1 MSPEFDKKLDKYAEV
16 IIRVGLNIQ
25 SGQRL
30 LIGYPSF
37 GVYGMPLELAPLA
50 RLMTMKAY
58 QFGAKLVEVIWSDD
72 QMRLIRLQE
81 APRDSFEEFPEW
93 RTNVAYEFAKAG
105 DAIVRVHAENPDLLS
120 EQDPDLVATAQR
132 ANVAHLQALWGITF
146 KNVTNTAV
154 ITAPVAGWSK
164 WVFPDLPAERRDAAF
179 WDTLF
184 EICRVNR
191 PDPVAAWQDHVE
203 RLAAHSAYLNQKQ
216 YAALKYTGPGT
227 DLTVGLPERHIWKSA
242 RATSQ
247 SGINYVSN
255 LPTEEIYTT
264 PHKDKTDG
272 VITATRPLLYGG
284 HLIEDFSL
292 TFEEGRVVKATARRG
307 EQILLDM
314 LEMDEGARLLG
325 EVALVPH
332 SSPISQTGLLF
343 YNILL
348 DENASSHMALGRA
361 YKACLEDGVAMS
373 EEEFEAA
380 GGNYSQI
387 HVDFMVGS
395 GEMDIDGLAEDG
407 LAEAIMRNG
416 EWVFEV

>member
-1 MSPEFDKKLDKYAEV
+1 MSMEFDRKLDKYAEI

-58 QFGAKLVEVIWSDD
+58 QLGARYVEVIWSDD
-72 QMRLIRLQE
+72 QMRLIRLQQ
-81 APRDSFEEFPEW
+81 APRDSFDEFPEW
-93 RTNVAYEFAKAG
+93 RTNTAYEFAKAG
-105 DAIVRVHAENPDLLS
+105 DAIVRLHAENPDLLS
-120 EQDPDLVATAQR
+120 EQDPELVAKAQR
-132 ANVAHLQALWGITF
+132 ANVAHLQPLWSLTF
-146 KNVTNTAV
+146 KNRTNAAV
-154 ITAPVAGWSK
+154 ITAPVAGWSRK
-164 WVFPDLPAERRDAAF
+164 VFPELPAEERKAAF
-179 WDTLF
+179 WETLF

-191 PDPVAAWQDHVE
+191 PDPVAAWRDHIE
-203 RLAAHSAYLNQKQ
+203 RLANHSAYLNRKQ

-247 SGINYVSN
+247 DGIDFVSN
-255 LPTEEIYTT
+255 LPTEEIYTM
-264 PHKDKTDG
+264 PYKDKTNG
-272 VITATRPLLYGG
+272 VVTATRPLLYGG
-284 HLIEDFSL
+284 HLIEDIRL
-292 TFEEGRVVKATARRG
+292 TFKEGRVVKATARRG
-307 EQILLDM
+307 ERILLNM
-314 LEMDEGARLLG
+314 LETDEGARVLG

-361 YKACLEDGVAMS
+361 YKPCLEDGVTMS
-373 EEEFEAA
+373 DEEFAA
-380 GGNYSQI
+380 VGGNYSQI

-395 GEMDIDGLAEDG
+395 GEMDVDGLAKDG
-407 LAEAIMRNG
+407 PAEAVMRNG

>member
-1 MSPEFDKKLDKYAEV
+1 MSPEFDQKLDKYAEV
-16 IIRVGLNIQ
+16 IVRVGLNLQ
-25 SGQRL
+25 PGQRL

-50 RLMTMKAY
+50 RLMAMKAY

-72 QMRLIRLQE
+72 QLRLIRLQQ

-93 RTNVAYEFAKAG
+93 RTNTAYEFAKAG
-105 DAIVRVHAENPDLLS
+105 DAIVRIHAENPDLLS
-120 EQDPDLVATAQR
+120 EQDPALVATAQR
-132 ANVAHLQALWGITF
+132 ANVAHLQLLWSLTF

-154 ITAPVAGWSK
+154 ITAPVAGWAK
-164 WVFPDLPAERRDAAF
+164 RVFPDLPAEQRRTAF

-203 RLAAHSAYLNQKQ
+203 RLAVHSAYLNRKQ
-216 YAALKYTGPGT
+216 YAALKYNAPGT
-227 DLTVGLPERHIWKSA
+227 DLTVGLPKGHIWKSA

-247 SGINYVSN
+247 SGIDYVSN

-264 PHKDKTDG
+264 PHKDKTEG
-272 VITATRPLLYGG
+272 VVTATRPLLYGG
-284 HLIEDFSL
+284 RLIEDFSL
-292 TFEEGRVVKATARRG
+292 TFAKGRVIKATARRG
-307 EQILLDM
+307 EELLLDM
-314 LEMDEGARLLG
+314 LETDEGARLLG

-348 DENASSHMALGRA
+348 DENAASHIALGRA
-361 YKACLEDGVAMS
+361 YKLCLENGVAMS

-380 GGNYSQI
+380 GGNHSHI

-407 LAEAIMRNG
+407 STEAIMRSG